1 MRVRER
7 QRKSARIEM
16 IPLIDV
22 VFLLLVTFILFTMT
36 MTVRHGIPVDL
47 PSASTARVERDE
59 YVRVTVTG
67 GGLLYLD
74 EREVSVAEL
83 PLLFRNLRKAAPDR
97 KVVISGDRDAPYE
110 LVVTVLDGARK
121 SGIQSVSLDT
131 KWE

>member
-36 MTVRHGIPVDL
+36 MTVRHGIPLDL
-47 PSASTARVERDE
+47 PSSSTARVERDDCIRITVTE
-59 YVRVTVTG
+59 GGTLFLNEREVTVT
-67 GGLLYLD
+67 
-74 EREVSVAEL
+74 EL
-83 PLLFRNLRKAAPDR
+83 PLFLGNLRKNAPDR

-110 LVVTVLDGARK
+110 AVITVLDTVRK
-121 SGIQSVSLDT
+121 SGMDGVSLDT
-131 KWE
+131 KWK